1 MRNCSLHPD
10 TLSAMRRLSAYERL
24 HNARLNTRL
33 DVYASIDRAAN
44 GPTATPMGLQTAV
57 DRCGVALIG
66 FAVLAFTLAGLLAI
80 FG

>member
-1 MRNCSLHPD
+1 
-10 TLSAMRRLSAYERL
+10 
-24 HNARLNTRL
+24 
-33 DVYASIDRAAN
+33 
-44 GPTATPMGLQTAV
+44 MGLQTAV